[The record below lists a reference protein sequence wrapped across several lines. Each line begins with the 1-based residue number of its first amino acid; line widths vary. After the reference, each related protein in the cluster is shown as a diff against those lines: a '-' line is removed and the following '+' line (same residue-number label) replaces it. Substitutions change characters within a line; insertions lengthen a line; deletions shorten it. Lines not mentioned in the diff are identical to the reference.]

1 MRKLLFRDNRFQEIG
16 KMIKN
21 LWTERIKILETN
33 KKKNKK
39 TLKKFRKGQTSLNQ
53 EKKGWLSDPG
63 PGRWVC
69 GYLIQRDR
77 QRGLSIS

>member
-1 MRKLLFRDNRFQEIG
+1 
-16 KMIKN
+16 MIKN
-21 LWTERIKILETN
+21 LWTERIKNLETN

-39 TLKKFRKGQTSLNQ
+39 TLKEFRKRQTSPNQ
-53 EKKGWLSDPG
+53 ENKGWLSDPG
-63 PGRWVC
+63 PGRGVC